1 MTSLRTDIF
10 QQQAA
15 AGQRR
20 ALPIAELDA
29 AWRIIIDGDEA
40 QSNNPAAPKQEM
52 TTKHKFHIKHA
63 ITGQYLSIAAI
74 KFDLPTFVDE
84 SIHEKGIDEGDGGEG
99 QPSSPVGGGG
109 GSEGEKVLGRTG
121 ISSPEVKRFLFKIG
135 QEREEYREGS
145 GANKEGED
153 NTDSTDNNYNNDNKD
168 TEEEKDG
175 GMPSGSSISFEPE
188 RKELKTFMQP
198 KPETFELV
206 LVAEPGEHTLF
217 GLHCDAA
224 DAAKVLPPFLFR
236 FSSLSIQ
243 FVFQELF
250 PNPIFTFTGRVL
262 RRRQDVLHS
271 THCFG
276 SLAALA
282 ARSSQFF
289 RSGSGLQWRP
299 HQA

>member
-1 MTSLRTDIF
+1 MRTDVF

-29 AWRIIIDGDEA
+29 AWRIIIDGEEA

-109 GSEGEKVLGRTG
+109 GGGSEGEKVLGRTG

-135 QEREEYREGS
+135 REREEYREGS

-153 NTDSTDNNYNNDNKD
+153 KDNTDNNDNNDNKDNKD

-175 GMPSGSSISFEPE
+175 GMPSGGSSISFEPE
-188 RKELKTFMQP
+188 RKELKTFVQP

-224 DAAKVLPPFLFR
+224 DTAKVPPPFL
-236 FSSLSIQ
+236 SLPFNVSR
-243 FVFQELF
+243 
-250 PNPIFTFTGRVL
+250 N
-262 RRRQDVLHS
+262 
-271 THCFG
+271 
-276 SLAALA
+276 
-282 ARSSQFF
+282 FF
-289 RSGSGLQWRP
+289 FLTSNFYIYRKNR
-299 HQA
+299 